1 MHLHVNDRNQNQR
14 SYPEREDRVER
25 RHRRAVVFNLIDT
38 DRLQIYR
45 GRNKGSQLLRITLY
59 DFKQLL
65 ILVILL

>member
-1 MHLHVNDRNQNQR
+1 MHLHVDDRNQNQR
-14 SYPEREDRVER
+14 SYPESEDRVER